1 MMGDLWFPGSYSP
14 TLSFSVSFSHPPPS
28 QGLEEDI
35 SLSSSLVLCFALAVN
50 IC

>member
-1 MMGDLWFPGSYSP
+1 MMGDLWLPGSYSP
-14 TLSFSVSFSHPPPS
+14 TLYHFHPTPLS